1 MKKKISLIRLS
12 RFGLLLSG
20 CKTNTDSA
28 SAVLSATPSV
38 APSETPSNSTKP
50 SVNETISSASVEVRP
65 NYYLTGNI
73 NLGNDKQKK
82 FEYDQAND
90 TYSLEGISLKRG
102 DSFAIDCSKEDKS
115 IGFDNLSSASG
126 FEKGNGN
133 FINVQNEGIYT
144 LSIQNG
150 VLNRTKTDSNY
161 KEVKLVY
168 ADGKE
173 SLAFEKQS
181 DFTFAL
187 KDASLRYQQKFS
199 ILLDGETLD
208 YDDLAINDTYYAAFR
223 AADNSIESVKKGSF
237 DLTIDFSK
245 EKPVIITSDDR
256 KKPNYIP
263 KNVSEY
269 EELSAKLSKA
279 FAQNGTSYTAYSQEK
294 DVSTGKI
301 TAYDATET
309 IDTNQHYLKKEA
321 YTFDADETKEGAVT
335 KDKAKQNAS
344 VKEEEAIDTGSNFY
358 VISDKDGK
366 GSVNKTSSAI
376 IRDDAPETD
385 PDADIDEKFKRK
397 YITSAEAKAK
407 VIDFAGEANHVES
420 IFDYRLSSAHIS
432 GNSAFSEKEIRNNLK
447 IDGSYVSDLGD
458 TIDLKFSNIEFNSG
472 YNQTYVRN
480 TFDVTIDEDGNPTKG
495 TYTCKKYEGRDFIS
509 SDKKP
514 NPEKNLDDYLTKET
528 TYTFTRAFGSRQN
541 VTDYK
546 LDPAKYLTSDLD
558 PTPDL
563 TISCKVFDFGVD
575 ECGFIVDPVSAC
587 DLSNFFV
594 RSFDSDYFK
603 RNAGDGKLTGNG
615 KTGKT
620 KVTIANSYNL
630 VEKVVDV
637 TLDYEPYKSASQL
650 GDFYIIDGSKKTS
663 ISSSALYT
671 GVTYDLEIQPSVGY
685 DPRMEITSNSDAVTI
700 TNLSTDEE
708 RKNNGKAAFK
718 LTVNRLPKDGESVKL
733 IATSK
738 ANSSFKKEVSLTIRE
753 PWTRKAAA
761 GHYSLTSSYV
771 SNYAYN
777 IILNEDGTGSFTYK
791 DNQYNFT
798 FDVSSDGKITLK
810 TSDNV
815 TEFNAT
821 LSKQAI
827 NNKYTGEN
835 YTLNAFKA
843 DSIKV
848 KVSDKTNSV
857 ASYSSY
863 YQTSPL
869 FNTSYKITDETGK
882 TYTYS
887 NFELETGYCYSGTI
901 YFTDGTTTSK
911 FKFKGCDPSNSY
923 YNSSSVS
930 VTSYY
935 ADASSSS
942 YTTYSGSVSCSGTT
956 YTITFGSKVF
966 TFAL

>member
-1 MKKKISLIRLS
+1 M
-12 RFGLLLSG
+12 
-20 CKTNTDSA
+20 
-28 SAVLSATPSV
+28 
-38 APSETPSNSTKP
+38 
-50 SVNETISSASVEVRP
+50 
-65 NYYLTGNI
+65 
-73 NLGNDKQKK
+73 
-82 FEYDQAND
+82 
-90 TYSLEGISLKRG
+90 
-102 DSFAIDCSKEDKS
+102 
-115 IGFDNLSSASG
+115 
-126 FEKGNGN
+126 
-133 FINVQNEGIYT
+133 
-144 LSIQNG
+144 
-150 VLNRTKTDSNY
+150 
-161 KEVKLVY
+161 
-168 ADGKE
+168 
-173 SLAFEKQS
+173 
-181 DFTFAL
+181 
-187 KDASLRYQQKFS
+187 
-199 ILLDGETLD
+199 
-208 YDDLAINDTYYAAFR
+208 
-223 AADNSIESVKKGSF
+223 
-237 DLTIDFSK
+237 
-245 EKPVIITSDDR
+245 
-256 KKPNYIP
+256 
-263 KNVSEY
+263 
-269 EELSAKLSKA
+269 
-279 FAQNGTSYTAYSQEK
+279 
-294 DVSTGKI
+294 
-301 TAYDATET
+301 
-309 IDTNQHYLKKEA
+309 
-321 YTFDADETKEGAVT
+321 
-335 KDKAKQNAS
+335 
-344 VKEEEAIDTGSNFY
+344 
-358 VISDKDGK
+358 
-366 GSVNKTSSAI
+366 
-376 IRDDAPETD
+376 
-385 PDADIDEKFKRK
+385 
-397 YITSAEAKAK
+397 
-407 VIDFAGEANHVES
+407 
-420 IFDYRLSSAHIS
+420 
-432 GNSAFSEKEIRNNLK
+432 
-447 IDGSYVSDLGD
+447 
-458 TIDLKFSNIEFNSG
+458 
-472 YNQTYVRN
+472 
-480 TFDVTIDEDGNPTKG
+480 
-495 TYTCKKYEGRDFIS
+495 
-509 SDKKP
+509 
-514 NPEKNLDDYLTKET
+514 
-528 TYTFTRAFGSRQN
+528 
-541 VTDYK
+541 
-546 LDPAKYLTSDLD
+546 
-558 PTPDL
+558 
-563 TISCKVFDFGVD
+563 
-575 ECGFIVDPVSAC
+575 
-587 DLSNFFV
+587 
-594 RSFDSDYFK
+594 
-603 RNAGDGKLTGNG
+603 
-615 KTGKT
+615 
-620 KVTIANSYNL
+620 
-630 VEKVVDV
+630 VDV

-708 RKNNGKAAFK
+708 RKKNGKAAFK
-718 LTVNRLPKDGESVKL
+718 LTVNRLPKNGESVKL

-821 LSKQAI
+821 LSKKAI

-843 DSIKV
+843 DSI